1 MSATIIDFPEPTIR
15 PDLEVCRKAIAI
27 CEGRTDELLLLAFNG
42 VHLVY
47 NRVPVKGEG
56 DPQQTTVNRLA
67 ISFFALAELLGATDL
82 AEALL

>member
-1 MSATIIDFPEPTIR
+1 MSTCTRPKPT
-15 PDLEVCRKAIAI
+15 DYDEA
-27 CEGRTDELLLLAFNG
+27 GRDIENTLASLLLLAFNG

-47 NRVPVKGEG
+47 NRVPVKGGG
-56 DPQQTTVNRLA
+56 DPQQATVNRLA